1 VKSFDRGTA
10 NLLNRGIVELLNCRT
25 AESLNPCLILNK
37 IYTINQRTAPNLQE
51 SLNNQPR
58 ALQEADNKVK
68 IMDIF
73 IAMIHGNASS
83 PEPLKPLKKEVLID

>member
-1 VKSFDRGTA
+1 
-10 NLLNRGIVELLNCRT
+10 
-25 AESLNPCLILNK
+25 
-37 IYTINQRTAPNLQE
+37 
-51 SLNNQPR
+51 
-58 ALQEADNKVK
+58 LQEADNKVK